1 MSGKRPVDNKD
12 NPDRRRALG
21 LTPVSR
27 ETEER
32 LAILVAELERWQK
45 AKNLVSG
52 ATLDE
57 VWTRHIADS
66 LQLLDHAPQ
75 ARRWLDLGSGGG
87 FPGLVLGIRLS
98 ELGGHIDLVES
109 NARKCAF
116 LRQAARLTGAAVTV
130 HAARIEEV
138 MPSFLGKVEVV
149 TARALAPLPL
159 LLDWCK
165 ELLRTGV
172 VGVFPKGQHLDA
184 ELTAA
189 AKCWKIQASTFPS
202 VTDSA
207 ARILVIRDAQ
217 KRADS

>member
-1 MSGKRPVDNKD
+1 MSSVDKAD
-12 NPDRRRALG
+12 NPDRHHAFR

-27 ETEER
+27 ETEQR
-32 LAILVAELERWQK
+32 LAVLVTELARWQQ
-45 AKNLVSG
+45 AKNLISG

-57 VWTRHIADS
+57 VWTRHVADS

-87 FPGLVLGIRLS
+87 FPGLVLGIQLA

-116 LRQAARLTGAAVTV
+116 LRHAARLTGASVTV
-130 HAARIEEV
+130 HNARIEDV
-138 MPSFLGKVEVV
+138 VDGFAGKVEAV

-172 VGVFPKGQHLDA
+172 TGVFPKGQHLEA

-189 AKCWKIQASTFPS
+189 AKYWKIQATTFPS
-202 VTDSA
+202 LTDSA
-207 ARILVIRDAQ
+207 AAILVISGAE
-217 KRADS
+217 KRAD

>member
-1 MSGKRPVDNKD
+1 MSSVDKGD
-12 NPDRRRALG
+12 NQDRERAFR

-27 ETEER
+27 ETGQR
-32 LAILVAELERWQK
+32 LDALVAELRRWQK
-45 AKNLVSG
+45 AKNLVSS

-57 VWTRHIADS
+57 VWTRHVADS
-66 LQLLDHAPQ
+66 LQLLNHAPQ

-87 FPGLVLGIRLS
+87 FPGLVLGIRLA

-116 LRQAARLTGAAVTV
+116 LRHAARLTGAPVTV
-130 HAARIEEV
+130 HNARIEDV
-138 MPSFLGKVEVV
+138 VDSFAGKVEAV

-165 ELLRTGV
+165 ELLRTGAT
-172 VGVFPKGQHLDA
+172 GVFPKGQHLEA

-189 AKCWKIQASTFPS
+189 AKYWKIQATTFPS

-207 ARILVIRDAQ
+207 AAILVISGAE
-217 KRADS
+217 KRAD

>member
-1 MSGKRPVDNKD
+1 MSSVDKRDNQ
-12 NPDRRRALG
+12 DRERAFR

-27 ETEER
+27 ETGQR
-32 LAILVAELERWQK
+32 LDALVAELRRWQK
-45 AKNLVSG
+45 AKNLVSS

-57 VWTRHIADS
+57 VWTRHVADS

-87 FPGLVLGIRLS
+87 FPGLVLGIRLA

-116 LRQAARLTGAAVTV
+116 LRHAARLTGAPVTV
-130 HAARIEEV
+130 HNARIEDV
-138 MPSFLGKVEVV
+138 VDSFAGKVEAV

-165 ELLRTGV
+165 ELLRTGAT
-172 VGVFPKGQHLDA
+172 GVFPKGQHLEA
-184 ELTAA
+184 ELTTA
-189 AKCWKIQASTFPS
+189 AKYWKIQATTFPS

-207 ARILVIRDAQ
+207 AAILVISGAE
-217 KRADS
+217 KRAD

>member
-1 MSGKRPVDNKD
+1 VSSVDNGD
-12 NPDRRRALG
+12 NQDRHQAFR

-32 LAILVAELERWQK
+32 LAILVAELKRWQQ

-66 LQLLDHAPQ
+66 LQLLDRAPQ

-87 FPGLVLGIRLS
+87 FPGLVLGIRLA

-116 LRQAARLTGAAVTV
+116 LRHAARLTGAPVTV
-130 HAARIEEV
+130 HNARIEDV
-138 MPSFLGKVEVV
+138 LDDFVGKIDAV

-172 VGVFPKGQHLDA
+172 TGVFPKGQHLDA

-189 AKCWKIQASTFPS
+189 AKYWKIQAITFPS
-202 VTDSA
+202 LTDSA
-207 ARILVIRDAQ
+207 AAILVISGAE
-217 KRADS
+217 KRAD

>member
-1 MSGKRPVDNKD
+1 L
-12 NPDRRRALG
+12 LG
-21 LTPVSR
+21 
-27 ETEER
+27 
-32 LAILVAELERWQK
+32 
-45 AKNLVSG
+45 
-52 ATLDE
+52 
-57 VWTRHIADS
+57 
-66 LQLLDHAPQ
+66 HAPQ

-87 FPGLVLGIRLS
+87 FPGLVLGVQLA

-116 LRQAARLTGAAVTV
+116 LRHAARLTGSPVTV
-130 HAARIEEV
+130 HNARIEDV
-138 MPSFLGKVEVV
+138 VDRFVGKVEAV

-172 VGVFPKGQHLDA
+172 TGVFPKGQHLEA

-189 AKCWKIQASTFPS
+189 AKYWKIQATTFPS

-207 ARILVIRDAQ
+207 AAILVISGAE
-217 KRADS
+217 KRAD

>member
-1 MSGKRPVDNKD
+1 VSSVEKADNS
-12 NPDRRRALG
+12 DRLSAFR

-32 LAILVAELERWQK
+32 LAILVAELKRWQN

-52 ATLDE
+52 ATLDA

-66 LQLLDHAPQ
+66 LQLLNHAPQ
-75 ARRWLDLGSGGG
+75 ALRWLDLGSGGG
-87 FPGLVLGIRLS
+87 FPGLVLGIRLA

-116 LRQAARLTGAAVTV
+116 LRHAARLTGSPVTV
-130 HAARIEEV
+130 HNARIEDV
-138 MPSFLGKVEVV
+138 VDGFVGKVEAV

-172 VGVFPKGQHLDA
+172 TGVFPKGQHLEA
-184 ELTAA
+184 ELTVA
-189 AKCWKIQASTFPS
+189 AKYWKIQATTFPS
-202 VTDSA
+202 LTDSA
-207 ARILVIRDAQ
+207 AAILVISGAE
-217 KRADS
+217 KRAD

>member
-1 MSGKRPVDNKD
+1 MSSVDKAD
-12 NPDRRRALG
+12 NPDRQHAFR

-27 ETEER
+27 ETEQR
-32 LAILVAELERWQK
+32 LAVLVTELARWQQ
-45 AKNLVSG
+45 AKNLISG

-57 VWTRHIADS
+57 VWTRHVADS
-66 LQLLDHAPQ
+66 LQLLDHARQ

-87 FPGLVLGIRLS
+87 FPGLVLGIQLA

-116 LRQAARLTGAAVTV
+116 LRHAARLTGASVTV
-130 HAARIEEV
+130 HNARIEDV
-138 MPSFLGKVEVV
+138 VDGFAGKVEAV

-172 VGVFPKGQHLDA
+172 TGVFPKGQHLEA

-189 AKCWKIQASTFPS
+189 AKYWKIQATTFPS
-202 VTDSA
+202 LTDSA
-207 ARILVIRDAQ
+207 AAILVISGAE
-217 KRADS
+217 KRAD

>member
-1 MSGKRPVDNKD
+1 MSSVDKAD
-12 NPDRRRALG
+12 NSDRLHAFR

-27 ETEER
+27 ETQER
-32 LAILVAELERWQK
+32 LAILVAELKRWQQ

-52 ATLDE
+52 ATLDA
-57 VWTRHIADS
+57 VWTRHVADS

-87 FPGLVLGIRLS
+87 FPGLVLGIRLA

-116 LRQAARLTGAAVTV
+116 LRHAARLTGSPVTV
-130 HAARIEEV
+130 HNARIEDV
-138 MPSFLGKVEVV
+138 VDGFVGKVEAV

-172 VGVFPKGQHLDA
+172 TGVFPKGQHLEA

-189 AKCWKIQASTFPS
+189 AKYWKIQATTFPS
-202 VTDSA
+202 LTDSA
-207 ARILVIRDAQ
+207 AAILVIGGAE
-217 KRADS
+217 KRAD

>member
-1 MSGKRPVDNKD
+1 MSSVDKRDNQ
-12 NPDRRRALG
+12 DRERAFR

-27 ETEER
+27 ETGQR
-32 LAILVAELERWQK
+32 LDALVAELRRWQK

-57 VWTRHIADS
+57 VWTRHVADS
-66 LQLLDHAPQ
+66 LQLFDHAPQ

-87 FPGLVLGIRLS
+87 FPGLVLGIRLA

-116 LRQAARLTGAAVTV
+116 LRHAARLTGAPVTV
-130 HAARIEEV
+130 HNARIEDV
-138 MPSFLGKVEVV
+138 VDSFAGKVEAV

-165 ELLRTGV
+165 ELLRTGAT
-172 VGVFPKGQHLDA
+172 GVFPKGQHLET

-189 AKCWKIQASTFPS
+189 AKYWKIQATTFPS

-207 ARILVIRDAQ
+207 AAILVISGAE
-217 KRADS
+217 KRAD

>member
-1 MSGKRPVDNKD
+1 MSSVDKVDNQD
-12 NPDRRRALG
+12 HERAFR

-27 ETEER
+27 ETEQR
-32 LAILVAELERWQK
+32 LDVLVAELRRWQK

-57 VWTRHIADS
+57 VWTRHVADS
-66 LQLLDHAPQ
+66 LQLFDHAPQ

-87 FPGLVLGIRLS
+87 FPGLVLGIRLA

-116 LRQAARLTGAAVTV
+116 LRHAARLTGAPVTV
-130 HAARIEEV
+130 HNARIEDV
-138 MPSFLGKVEVV
+138 VDSFAGKVEAV

-165 ELLRTGV
+165 ELLRTGAT
-172 VGVFPKGQHLDA
+172 GVFPKGQHLET

-189 AKCWKIQASTFPS
+189 AKYWKIQATTFPS

-207 ARILVIRDAQ
+207 AAILVISGAE
-217 KRADS
+217 KRAD

>member
-1 MSGKRPVDNKD
+1 MSSVDKAD
-12 NPDRRRALG
+12 NQDRLHAFR

-32 LAILVAELERWQK
+32 LAILVTELKRWQQ

-57 VWTRHIADS
+57 VWTRHVADS
-66 LQLLDHAPQ
+66 LQLLGHAPQ
-75 ARRWLDLGSGGG
+75 AQRWLDLGSGGG
-87 FPGLVLGIRLS
+87 FPGLVLGIQLA

-116 LRQAARLTGAAVTV
+116 LRHAARLTGAPVTV
-130 HAARIEEV
+130 HNARIEDV
-138 MPSFLGKVEVV
+138 VDSFAGKVEAV

-172 VGVFPKGQHLDA
+172 TGVFPKGQHLEA

-189 AKCWKIQASTFPS
+189 AKYWKIQATTFPS

-207 ARILVIRDAQ
+207 AAILVIGGVE
-217 KRADS
+217 KRAD

>member
-1 MSGKRPVDNKD
+1 MTVRTVDNS
-12 NPDRRRALG
+12 DRQRGLS

-32 LAILVAELERWQK
+32 LAILVAELERWQR
-45 AKNLVSG
+45 AKNLVST

-66 LQLLDHAPQ
+66 LQLFDHAPE

-87 FPGLVLGIRLS
+87 FPGLVLGIRLA
-98 ELGGHIDLVES
+98 EVGGHIDLVES

-116 LRQAARLTGAAVTV
+116 LRHAARLTGAAVTV
-130 HAARIEEV
+130 HAARIEDA
-138 MPSFLGKVEVV
+138 MPQFLGKVDVV
-149 TARALAPLPL
+149 TARALASLPL

-165 ELLRTGV
+165 DLLRTGV
-172 VGVFPKGQHLDA
+172 IGVFPKGQHLDA
-184 ELTAA
+184 ELTEAS
-189 AKCWKIQASTFPS
+189 KYWKIQASTFPS

-207 ARILVIRDAQ
+207 ARILVIRNAQ
-217 KRADS
+217 KRTDT

>member
-1 MSGKRPVDNKD
+1 MSSVDKRDNQ
-12 NPDRRRALG
+12 DRERAFR

-27 ETEER
+27 ETGQR
-32 LAILVAELERWQK
+32 LDALVAELRRWQK
-45 AKNLVSG
+45 AKNLVSS
-52 ATLDE
+52 ATLHE
-57 VWTRHIADS
+57 VWTRHVADS

-87 FPGLVLGIRLS
+87 FPGLVLGIGLA

-116 LRQAARLTGAAVTV
+116 LRHAARLTGAPVTV
-130 HAARIEEV
+130 HNARIEDV
-138 MPSFLGKVEVV
+138 VDRFAGKVEAV

-165 ELLRTGV
+165 ELLRTGTT
-172 VGVFPKGQHLDA
+172 GVFPKGQHLEA

-189 AKCWKIQASTFPS
+189 AKYWKIQATTFPS

-207 ARILVIRDAQ
+207 AAILVISGAE
-217 KRADS
+217 KRAD

>member
-1 MSGKRPVDNKD
+1 VSSVDNED
-12 NPDRRRALG
+12 NSDRLHAFH

-32 LAILVAELERWQK
+32 LAILVSELQRWQK

-66 LQLLDHAPQ
+66 LQLLDRAPD

-87 FPGLVLGIRLS
+87 FPGLVLGIRLA

-116 LRQAARLTGAAVTV
+116 LRHVARLTGAPVTV
-130 HAARIEEV
+130 HAARIEDV
-138 MPSFLGKVEVV
+138 VDGFVGKVDAV

-172 VGVFPKGQHLDA
+172 TGVFPKGQHLDA
-184 ELTAA
+184 ELTTA
-189 AKCWKIQASTFPS
+189 AKYWKIQATTFPS
-202 VTDSA
+202 LTDSA
-207 ARILVIRDAQ
+207 AAIVVISGAE
-217 KRADS
+217 KRAD

>member
-1 MSGKRPVDNKD
+1 MSSVDKAD
-12 NPDRRRALG
+12 NPDREHAFR

-27 ETEER
+27 ETEQR
-32 LAILVAELERWQK
+32 LAVLVTELARWQQ
-45 AKNLVSG
+45 AKNLISG

-57 VWTRHIADS
+57 VWTRHVADS
-66 LQLLDHAPQ
+66 LQLLDHASQ

-87 FPGLVLGIRLS
+87 FPGLVLGIQLA

-116 LRQAARLTGAAVTV
+116 LRHAARLTGASVTV
-130 HAARIEEV
+130 HNARIEDV
-138 MPSFLGKVEVV
+138 VDGFAGKVEAV

-172 VGVFPKGQHLDA
+172 TGVFPKGQHLEA

-189 AKCWKIQASTFPS
+189 AKYWKIQATTFPS
-202 VTDSA
+202 LTDSA
-207 ARILVIRDAQ
+207 AAILVISGAE
-217 KRADS
+217 KRAD

>member
-1 MSGKRPVDNKD
+1 
-12 NPDRRRALG
+12 

-32 LAILVAELERWQK
+32 LDRLVGELIRWQQ

-52 ATLDE
+52 ATLAD
-57 VWTRHIADS
+57 VWTRHISDS
-66 LQLLDHAPQ
+66 LQLLTHAPT

-87 FPGLVLGIRLS
+87 FPGLVLGISLS

-116 LRQAARLTGAAVTV
+116 LRHVARVTEAPVTV
-130 HAARIEEV
+130 HQARIEDV
-138 MPSFLGKVEVV
+138 VGQFVGKVDVV

-165 ELLRTGV
+165 ELLRTGTT
-172 VGVFPKGQHLDA
+172 GVFPKGQHLEA

-189 AKCWKIQASTFPS
+189 SKYWKIQATTFPS

-207 ARILVIRDAQ
+207 AAILVVDGAE
-217 KRADS
+217 KRADR

>member
-1 MSGKRPVDNKD
+1 MGDNR
-12 NPDRRRALG
+12 DRSHAFR

-32 LAILVAELERWQK
+32 LVILVEELRRWQK

-66 LQLLDHAPQ
+66 LQLLGPVPG
-75 ARRWLDLGSGGG
+75 ARNWLDLGSGGG
-87 FPGLVLGIRLS
+87 FPGLVLGIRLA

-116 LRQAARLTGAAVTV
+116 LRHAARLTGAPVTV
-130 HAARIEEV
+130 HNARIEDVVDE
-138 MPSFLGKVEVV
+138 FAGKVDAV

-172 VGVFPKGQHLDA
+172 TGVFPKGQHLEA

-189 AKCWKIQASTFPS
+189 SKYWKIQATTFPS
-202 VTDSA
+202 LTDSA
-207 ARILVIRDAQ
+207 AGILVIRGVE
-217 KRADS
+217 KRAD

>member
-1 MSGKRPVDNKD
+1 MSSVDKAD
-12 NPDRRRALG
+12 NPDRQHAFR

-27 ETEER
+27 ETERR
-32 LAILVAELERWQK
+32 LAVLVTELARWQQV
-45 AKNLVSG
+45 KNLISG

-57 VWTRHIADS
+57 VWTRHVADS
-66 LQLLDHAPQ
+66 LQLLGHAPQ

-87 FPGLVLGIRLS
+87 FPGLVLGIRLA

-116 LRQAARLTGAAVTV
+116 LRHAARLTGASATV
-130 HAARIEEV
+130 HNARIEDV
-138 MPSFLGKVEVV
+138 VDGFAGKVEAV

-172 VGVFPKGQHLDA
+172 TGVFPKGQHLEA

-189 AKCWKIQASTFPS
+189 AKYWKIQATTFPS
-202 VTDSA
+202 LTDSA
-207 ARILVIRDAQ
+207 AAILVISGAE
-217 KRADS
+217 KRAD

>member
-1 MSGKRPVDNKD
+1 MRPVENEDNS
-12 NPDRRRALG
+12 DRLRAFR

-32 LAILVAELERWQK
+32 LAILVAELKRWQQ

-52 ATLDE
+52 TTLDE

-87 FPGLVLGIRLS
+87 FPGLVLGIQLA

-116 LRQAARLTGAAVTV
+116 LRHAARVTGAPVTV
-130 HAARIEEV
+130 HNARIEAVVDSFAGEV
-138 MPSFLGKVEVV
+138 EAV

-172 VGVFPKGQHLDA
+172 TGVFPKGQHLEA

-189 AKCWKIQASTFPS
+189 AKYWKIQATTFPS
-202 VTDSA
+202 LTDSA
-207 ARILVIRDAQ
+207 AAILVISGAE
-217 KRADS
+217 KRAD

>member
-1 MSGKRPVDNKD
+1 MSSVDKVDNQ
-12 NPDRRRALG
+12 DRERAFR

-27 ETEER
+27 ETEQR
-32 LAILVAELERWQK
+32 LDVLVAELRRWQK

-57 VWTRHIADS
+57 VWTRHVADS
-66 LQLLDHAPQ
+66 LQLFDHAPQ

-87 FPGLVLGIRLS
+87 FPGLVLGIRLA

-116 LRQAARLTGAAVTV
+116 LRHAARLTGAPVTV
-130 HAARIEEV
+130 HNARIEDV
-138 MPSFLGKVEVV
+138 VDGFAGKVEAV

-165 ELLRTGV
+165 ELLRTGAT
-172 VGVFPKGQHLDA
+172 GVFPKGQHLEA

-189 AKCWKIQASTFPS
+189 AKYWKIQATTFPS

-207 ARILVIRDAQ
+207 AAILVISGAE
-217 KRADS
+217 KRAD

>member
-1 MSGKRPVDNKD
+1 MSSVDNAD
-12 NPDRRRALG
+12 NSDRQRAFR

-32 LAILVAELERWQK
+32 LAILVAELKRWQQ

-57 VWTRHIADS
+57 VWTRHVADS

-87 FPGLVLGIRLS
+87 FPGLVLGIQLA

-116 LRQAARLTGAAVTV
+116 LRHAARLTGSPVTV
-130 HAARIEEV
+130 HNARIEDV
-138 MPSFLGKVEVV
+138 VDGFAGKVEVV

-165 ELLRTGV
+165 ELLRTGAT
-172 VGVFPKGQHLDA
+172 GVFPKGQHLEA

-189 AKCWKIQASTFPS
+189 AKYWKIQATTFPS
-202 VTDSA
+202 LTDSA
-207 ARILVIRDAQ
+207 ATILVIGGAE
-217 KRADS
+217 KRAD

>member
-1 MSGKRPVDNKD
+1 MASVEKADNS
-12 NPDRRRALG
+12 DRERAFG

-32 LAILVAELERWQK
+32 LAILVSELRRWQQ

-66 LQLLDHAPQ
+66 LQLLQHAPQ

-87 FPGLVLGIRLS
+87 FPGLVLGIQLT
-98 ELGGHIDLVES
+98 ELGGQIDLVES

-116 LRQAARLTGAAVTV
+116 LRHAARLTGAPVTV
-130 HAARIEEV
+130 HNARIEDV
-138 MPSFLGKVEVV
+138 IDGFVGKVEAV

-172 VGVFPKGQHLDA
+172 TGVFPKGQHLEA

-189 AKCWKIQASTFPS
+189 AKYWKIQATTFPS

-207 ARILVIRDAQ
+207 AAILVISGAEE
-217 KRADS
+217 RAD

>member
-1 MSGKRPVDNKD
+1 VSSVDKAD
-12 NPDRRRALG
+12 NPDRQHAFR

-27 ETEER
+27 ETEQR
-32 LAILVAELERWQK
+32 LAVLVTELARWQQ
-45 AKNLVSG
+45 AKNLISG

-57 VWTRHIADS
+57 VWTRHVADS
-66 LQLLDHAPQ
+66 LQLLDHTRQ

-87 FPGLVLGIRLS
+87 FPGLVLGIQLA

-116 LRQAARLTGAAVTV
+116 LRHAARLTGASVTV
-130 HAARIEEV
+130 HNARIEDV
-138 MPSFLGKVEVV
+138 VDGFAGKVEAV

-172 VGVFPKGQHLDA
+172 TGVFPKGQHLEA

-189 AKCWKIQASTFPS
+189 AKYWKIQATTFPS
-202 VTDSA
+202 LTDSA
-207 ARILVIRDAQ
+207 AAILVISGAE
-217 KRADS
+217 KRAD

>member
-1 MSGKRPVDNKD
+1 MSSVDKAD
-12 NPDRRRALG
+12 NPDRQHAFR

-27 ETEER
+27 ETEQR
-32 LAILVAELERWQK
+32 LAVLVTELARWQQ
-45 AKNLVSG
+45 AKNLISG

-57 VWTRHIADS
+57 VWTRHVADS
-66 LQLLDHAPQ
+66 LQLLDHASQ

-87 FPGLVLGIRLS
+87 FPGLVLGIQLA

-116 LRQAARLTGAAVTV
+116 LRHAARLTGASVTV
-130 HAARIEEV
+130 HNARIEDV
-138 MPSFLGKVEVV
+138 VDGFAGKVEAV

-172 VGVFPKGQHLDA
+172 TGVFPKGQHLEA

-189 AKCWKIQASTFPS
+189 AKYWKIQATTFPS
-202 VTDSA
+202 LTDSA
-207 ARILVIRDAQ
+207 AAILVISGAE
-217 KRADS
+217 KRAD